1 MPGLRGGMQTNSDV
15 ADFGDPLAFSAL
27 GNAEEAPRDG
37 EAIGSD
43 QREGIF
49 SPSAFDEHQCWTL
62 NTGGRDGVWRLINV
76 LKGMSFSKRPK
87 LLNLQET
94 SCDEEQWKSVERQLK
109 TIGYKAFHTMG
120 TPDSKPACGAWKRGI
135 ITAVSDGLKA
145 KFIEDYTW
153 KNGQFHAIEVNGVL
167 CFNFYVKPGDESIS
181 HQIAEMRSFMTKLRW
196 EGRWMCG
203 GDWNEE
209 WSGSWAQT
217 FAFAGLYGGD
227 RQDCDDVSSSRW
239 SSSHLIDYWF
249 SNFTIGKAAR
259 RSEKVSDHCII
270 TTSVAFGAL
279 LDEEYT
285 KFVQE
290 KQFRCP
296 AWLSVGKWHQLFKEA
311 FVLGEQLEWSEAIRK
326 VEDMEWPAEVGEQE
340 LINYQWAVVCSKI
353 SWALSVA
360 SGYALHYIPEGFED
374 LSAIQAVV
382 DVANCRKIKGVSIK
396 IQKRVLQ
403 KKASRTSLA
412 MRKLYKKAGRLST
425 LAKSFLR
432 SRVDSETLNLQK
444 KLFPGLTWSELSR
457 EKVREELD
465 NIQQRISRREALEKE
480 CSINSW
486 KRRMQKGTKDRGN
499 WINKQ
504 GQQKTPTVVDEKAA
518 RNRQEGAE
526 MLHRYWVKLWADQD
540 WQEEERRRKAGLIA
554 KSIKEKVLC
563 QIDGTR
569 PSLREF
575 QQGLKRISGTHGID
589 GWAACEL
596 KAIAA
601 VDAASK
607 LVWEAMEVW
616 EETTTI
622 PDCIAHCKLVCVAKK
637 DRRSLCPNEYRPI
650 CVMSSLWRAW
660 SSTWIRTSCI
670 SEWIGKLFPS
680 TVAGGIPGSHGPE
693 TLAAVIDH
701 QVHAMHHGASLD
713 FKHAF
718 DTVDLGLMHI
728 ALQQAVPEC
737 MVSWLNLVF
746 KIWMS
751 MSRWIQYDG
760 CVHQEA
766 IVTQAGLPHGD
777 PASPLIMNV
786 LMWHCMQEV
795 NKACA
800 DPSLFHVTYMDDRTM
815 VARSQQTIKMAEE
828 EWNKAAAEFHL
839 LENHHKA
846 QHVNVENF
854 ETMEVLGALIGR
866 PLPCDDKSSKATK
879 RLEASAMRF
888 RRVSFLPL
896 KHQQKLLTANI
907 FARSGLE
914 YGWISSLPTDHQLK
928 SQEIWLWKCL
938 GRTHYASPFMRNVM
952 VGAHSHMR
960 FMLIK
965 KQIRV
970 LARRDQAL
978 HNMGLAIGRSPLNQ
992 FVEESLQLLGWNCID
1007 DFWTH
1012 PDYEQGFKV
1021 LDMNDETMWRKASHN
1036 IRESYRKLA
1045 FEGLVQSGRHD
1056 ANEINA
1062 PYDGLRRKLALRWA
1076 KDDFTSFMLIIGGMA
1091 SPFQRN
1097 LLGFGS
1103 EGAHC
1108 AVCGELAPGWEH
1120 IWLCANGFIPDDGLL
1135 KRFLWPRSA
1144 ADFPLCSAF
1153 QKTFVAS
1160 CC

>member
-1 MPGLRGGMQTNSDV
+1 MQLNSGP
-15 ADFGDPLAFSAL
+15 ADFGKPLAFSAQ
-27 GNAEEAPRDG
+27 GNAEEATLDG
-37 EAIGSD
+37 EALGSH
-43 QREGIF
+43 QRSGIF
-49 SPSAFDEHQCWTL
+49 PHCAAEGHQCWTL
-62 NTGGRDGVWRLINV
+62 NAGGLGGVWRIINV
-76 LKGMSFSKRPK
+76 LKGMKFPKRPK
-87 LLNLQET
+87 LIHLQET
-94 SCDEEQWKSVERQLK
+94 SCDEEQWKTVERHFK
-109 TIGYKAFHTMG
+109 TIGFKAYHTMG
-120 TPDSKPACGAWKRGI
+120 TPDSKPSRGAWKRGI
-135 ITAVSDGLKA
+135 ITVVSEGLNA
-145 KFIEDYTW
+145 KWMEEYSW
-153 KNGQFHAIEVNGVL
+153 KNGQYHAIIVNGVL
-167 CFNFYVKPGDESIS
+167 CFNFYVKPGEDSIS
-181 HQIAEMRSFMTKLRW
+181 QQFSEMQSYMTKIRW

-209 WSGSWAQT
+209 WSGSWAET
-217 FAFAGLYGGD
+217 FSGLFGGEC
-227 RQDCDDVSSSRW
+227 QDCSEISSSRW
-239 SSSHLIDYWF
+239 NSSHLIDYWF
-249 SNFTIGKAAR
+249 SNFKIGKATR
-259 RSEKVSDHCII
+259 RAEKISDHCII
-270 TTSVAFGAL
+270 TTTVDFGEL
-279 LDEEYT
+279 LDEDFT
-285 KFVQE
+285 RFAQE
-290 KQFRCP
+290 KQYTCP
-296 AWLSVGKWHQLFKEA
+296 PWISLGKWHQLFQEA
-311 FVLGEQLEWSEAIRK
+311 FLLGEQLEWHEAIVK
-326 VEDMEWPAEVGEQE
+326 VEEMDWPAEVGEQD
-340 LINYQWAVVCSKI
+340 LINYQWALVCSKI

-360 SGYALHYIPEGFED
+360 SGYSLHFIPEGFED
-374 LSAIQAVV
+374 ICAIQAVV
-382 DVANCRKIKGVSIK
+382 DVANCRRIKGVSIK

-403 KKASRTSLA
+403 KKASRVSLA

-425 LAKSFLR
+425 LSRSFLR
-432 SRVDSETLNLQK
+432 NRVDTETLNLQK

-486 KRRMQKGTKDRGN
+486 KRRMQKGIKDRGS

-504 GQQKTPTVVDEKAA
+504 GQQKSPTVVTEKFA
-518 RNRQEGAE
+518 RSRQEGAE
-526 MLHRYWVKLWADQD
+526 MLHHYWDKLWADQN
-540 WQEEERRRKAGLIA
+540 WEVGERQQKAELIA
-554 KSIKEKVLC
+554 RSIKEKVREP
-563 QIDGTR
+563 IEGSR

-575 QQGLKRISGTHGID
+575 QLGLKRISGTHGID

-607 LVWEAMEVW
+607 MVWEAMEVW
-616 EETTTI
+616 EETTVI
-622 PDCIAHCKLVCVAKK
+622 PDCVAHCKLVCVAKK
-637 DRRSLCPNEYRPI
+637 DKRCLSPNEYRPI

-660 SSTWIRTSCI
+660 SSTWIRSSCI
-670 SEWIGKLFPS
+670 SEWISKLFPA

-693 TLAAVIDH
+693 TLAAIVDH
-701 QVHAMHHGASLD
+701 QVHALHHGVSLD
-713 FKHAF
+713 FRHAF
-718 DTVDLGLMHI
+718 DTIDLELMHL
-728 ALQQAVPEC
+728 ALKKAAPEC
-737 MVSWLNLVF
+737 MIRWIDLVF
-746 KIWMS
+746 KKWLN

-760 CVHQEA
+760 CVHNVA
-766 IVTQAGLPHGD
+766 IVTKAGLPQGD

-800 DPSLFHVTYMDDRTM
+800 DPSLFHVTYMDDRTL
-815 VARSQQTIKMAEE
+815 AANSQQTIKKAEE
-828 EWNKAAAEFHL
+828 EWTRMATEYHL
-839 LENHHKA
+839 MENHQKA

-854 ETMEVLGALIGR
+854 DSMEVLGALIGR
-866 PLPCDDKSSKATK
+866 PLPCEDKMSKATK

-914 YGWISSLPTDHQLK
+914 YGWIASKPTDQQMK

-938 GRTHYASPFMRNVM
+938 GRTHYSSPYMRSVI

-960 FMLIK
+960 FMLLK

-978 HNMGLAIGRSPLNQ
+978 QTMGLAVGRTPLNQ
-992 FVEESLQLLGWNCID
+992 MIEDDLQLLGWNCID
-1007 DFWTH
+1007 EFWTH

-1021 LDMNDETMWRKASHN
+1021 LDLNDEILWRKASHN
-1036 IRESYRKLA
+1036 IRESFRKVA

-1056 ANEINA
+1056 AMEINV

-1076 KDDFTSFMLIIGGMA
+1076 ADDFTSFMLIVGGMA
-1091 SPFQRN
+1091 SPYQRN

-1108 AVCGELAPGWEH
+1108 AVCGEAAPGWEH
-1120 IWLCANGFIPDDGLL
+1120 IWLCANGFIPEDGLL
-1135 KRFLWPRSA
+1135 KRFLWPRST
-1144 ADFPLCSAF
+1144 ADFPFCSAF